1 MCAVAINP
9 GRLKTSVVIQHKSAG
24 RDTKGA
30 RTAESWTTL
39 ATVWAE
45 VIPFAGREAWNAKQ
59 VDAELTHRVVMRY
72 RSDVSSRHRLK
83 VGSVYLN
90 IVGPPKNVGGANVI
104 LELDCIE
111 TEA

>member
-30 RTAESWTTL
+30 RTAESWRTL

-45 VIPFAGREAWNAKQ
+45 VLPVAGREGWNVKQ
-59 VDAELTHRVVMRY
+59 IDAELTHGVVMRY
-72 RSDVSSRHRLK
+72 RSDVTSRHRLK
-83 VGSVYLN
+83 VGTAILN
-90 IVGPPKNVGGANVI
+90 IKGPPRDVGNAHVI

-111 TEA
+111 EED